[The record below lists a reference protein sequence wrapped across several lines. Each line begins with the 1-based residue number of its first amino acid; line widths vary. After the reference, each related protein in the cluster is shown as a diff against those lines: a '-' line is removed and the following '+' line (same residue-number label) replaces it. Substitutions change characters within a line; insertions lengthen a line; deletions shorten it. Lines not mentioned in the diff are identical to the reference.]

1 MMRFL
6 IVGLGSIGRRHL
18 RNLRALGQQD
28 ILLYRTHRATLPDED
43 LEGLPVFTDLAQ
55 ALAEKPQGVIIAN
68 PTAAH
73 LSTALPA
80 AQAGANLLI
89 EKPISHTL
97 EGLDTLREA
106 LALNQARAMVGF
118 HFRYHPVLGEIRQIL
133 AEGSLGWT
141 LSGRAHWG
149 EYLPGW
155 HPWEDYRTSYAARAD
170 LGGGVTNTLSHPF
183 DYLRWMLG
191 EVISVRAEMSKLSD
205 LELDVE
211 DNTDALLEFA
221 NGARMSVHL
230 DYYQQPASHTL
241 EFACE
246 RGRILWDNADG
257 SAHVFPADAATRRQ
271 IIPPE
276 GFERNDMFLSE
287 MADFIRLCR
296 GENFDYC
303 SLEDGIRV
311 QQIVAAVRESHAQ
324 ESRRVSLA

>member
-1 MMRFL
+1 M
-6 IVGLGSIGRRHL
+6 
-18 RNLRALGQQD
+18 
-28 ILLYRTHRATLPDED
+28 
-43 LEGLPVFTDLAQ
+43 FTDLHQ
-55 ALAEKPQGVIIAN
+55 ALAEKPDGVIIAN

-73 LSTALPA
+73 LSSALPA
-80 AQAGANLLI
+80 ARAGADLLI
-89 EKPISHTL
+89 EKPVSHTL
-97 EGLDTLREA
+97 EGLDALKEA

-118 HFRYHPVLGEIRQIL
+118 HFRYHPVLGEVRQIL

-155 HPWEDYRTSYAARAD
+155 HPWEDYRASYAARAD

-191 EVISVRAEMSKLSD
+191 EVVSVRAEMSKLSD

-211 DNTDALLEFA
+211 DNTEALLEFA
-221 NGARMSVHL
+221 NGARVSVHL
-230 DYYQQPASHTL
+230 DYYQQPPSHTL
-241 EFACE
+241 DFACE

-257 SAHVFPADAATRRQ
+257 SARVLPADGQNSRL

-276 GFERNDMFLSE
+276 GFERNEMFLAE
-287 MADFIRLCR
+287 MADFVRLCR
-296 GENFDYC
+296 GEIFEYC

-311 QQIVAAVRESHAQ
+311 QEIVAAVRQSHAQ
-324 ESRRVSLA
+324 EGRRVSLE

>member
-1 MMRFL
+1 MVKIL

-18 RNLRALGQQD
+18 RNLRALGERD
-28 ILLYRTHRATLPDED
+28 ILLFRTHRATLPDED
-43 LEGLPVFTDLAQ
+43 LDGLPVFTDLHQ
-55 ALAEKPQGVIIAN
+55 ALAEKPDGVIIAN

-80 AQAGANLLI
+80 AQGGANLLI
-89 EKPISHTL
+89 EKPVSHTL
-97 EGLDTLREA
+97 EGLDELKEA
-106 LALNQARAMVGF
+106 LTLKHARAMVGF
-118 HFRYHPVLGEIRQIL
+118 HFRYHPVLGEVRQIL

-155 HPWEDYRTSYAARAD
+155 HPWEDYRASYAARAD

-191 EVISVRAEMSKLSD
+191 EVVSVRAEMSKLSD

-211 DNTDALLEFA
+211 DNTEALLEFA
-221 NGARMSVHL
+221 NGARVSVHL
-230 DYYQQPASHTL
+230 DYYQQPPSHTL
-241 EFACE
+241 DFACE
-246 RGRILWDNADG
+246 RGRILWNNADG
-257 SAHVFPADAATRRQ
+257 SARILPADGQNSRL

-276 GFERNDMFLSE
+276 GFERNEMFLAE
-287 MADFIRLCR
+287 MADFVRLCR
-296 GENFDYC
+296 GENFEYC

-311 QQIVAAVRESHAQ
+311 QEIVAAVRQSHAQ
-324 ESRRVSLA
+324 EGRRVSLE

>member
-1 MMRFL
+1 VRFL

-55 ALAEKPQGVIIAN
+55 ALAEKPQGVVIAN

-73 LSTALPA
+73 LGTALPA
-80 AQAGANLLI
+80 ARAGANLLI
-89 EKPISHTL
+89 EKPVSHTL
-97 EGLDTLREA
+97 EGLDELREA
-106 LALNQARAMVGF
+106 LALNHARAMVGF
-118 HFRYHPVLGEIRQIL
+118 HFRYHPVLAEVRQIL
-133 AEGSLGWT
+133 TEGSLGWT

-155 HPWEDYRTSYAARAD
+155 HPWEDYRASYAARMD

-191 EVISVRAEMSKLSD
+191 EVVYVSAALGKLSD

-221 NGARMSVHL
+221 NGARVSVHL

-241 EFACE
+241 DLSCE

-257 SAHVFPADAATRRQ
+257 SARVLPADDLNSRQ
-271 IIPPE
+271 IIPPS
-276 GFERNDMFLSE
+276 GFERNEMFLAE

-296 GENFDYC
+296 GEQFEYC

-311 QQIVAAVRESHAQ
+311 QQIVSAIRQSHAQ
-324 ESRRVSLA
+324 DGQRVSLA

>member
-1 MMRFL
+1 MRFL

-18 RNLRALGQQD
+18 RNLRALGETD
-28 ILLYRTHRATLPDED
+28 ILLYRTHRATLPDDD
-43 LEGLPVFTDLAQ
+43 LEGLPVYTDLAE

-80 AQAGANLLI
+80 ARAGANLLI
-89 EKPISHTL
+89 EKPVSHTL
-97 EGLDTLREA
+97 EGLEQLREA
-106 LALNQARAMVGF
+106 LSQNNCRAIVGF
-118 HFRYHPVLGEIRQIL
+118 HFRYHPVLGEIRSLL
-133 AEGSLGWT
+133 AEGSLGWA

-155 HPWEDYRTSYAARAD
+155 HPWEDYRVSYAARAD

-191 EVISVRAEMSKLSD
+191 EIVSVSAELSKLSD

-211 DNTDALLEFA
+211 DNTEALLEFA
-221 NGARMSVHL
+221 NGARVAVHL
-230 DYYQQPASHTL
+230 DYYQQPPSHTL
-241 EFACE
+241 ELTCE

-257 SAHVFPADAATRRQ
+257 SACVLFADGQANRQ
-271 IIPPE
+271 IIPPK
-276 GFERNDMFLSE
+276 GFERNDMFLAE

-296 GENFDYC
+296 GGHFEYC

-311 QQIVAAVRESHAQ
+311 QQIVAAVRQSHAQ
-324 ESRRVSLA
+324 KGLRVSLA

>member
-1 MMRFL
+1 MRFL

-18 RNLRALGQQD
+18 RNLCALGQQD
-28 ILLYRTHRATLPDED
+28 ILLYRTHRATLPDEELD
-43 LEGLPVFTDLAQ
+43 GLPAFTDLAE

-68 PTAAH
+68 PTSAH
-73 LSTALPA
+73 LRAALPA

-89 EKPISHTL
+89 EKPVSHTT
-97 EGLDTLREA
+97 EGLDELKEVLTLKHT
-106 LALNQARAMVGF
+106 RAMVGF
-118 HFRYHPVLGEIRQIL
+118 HFRYHPVLGELRQIL
-133 AEGSLGWT
+133 TEGSLGWT
-141 LSGRAHWG
+141 LSGCARWG

-155 HPWEDYRTSYAARAD
+155 HPWEDYRVSYAARAD

-191 EVISVRAEMSKLSD
+191 EVVSVRAETSKLSD

-211 DNTDALLEFA
+211 DNSEALLEFA
-221 NGARMSVHL
+221 NGARVSVHL

-241 EFACE
+241 ELTCE
-246 RGRILWDNADG
+246 RGLILWDNADG
-257 SAHVFPADAATRRQ
+257 SARLLAADGESNRQ

-276 GFERNDMFLSE
+276 GFERNDMFLAE

-296 GENFDYC
+296 GEKFEYC

-311 QQIVAAVRESHAQ
+311 QQIVEAVRQSHAL
-324 ESRRVSLA
+324 EGRRVSLE